1 MTPVLLERRSLL
13 PAWLER
19 WPRSLLAGAVI
30 LSVAVI
36 VAFIGPW
43 FTADPLELN
52 LSAALRPP
60 SLEHWFGTDNYGR
73 DVFSRVI
80 NATRIDLAFGFFS
93 VLPTLLIGTMLGF
106 LAGTVR
112 WFDAVLMRV
121 VDVVVAFPFYVL
133 IIAIV
138 ASLGP
143 GVTNMFIAVIIVGWA
158 SYARLVRSEVLLVAR
173 HQYVE
178 AAQVLGLSSNRV
190 LLRHVLPNV
199 IVQPVLLATTN
210 FSAWILVGSAL
221 GFLGLGVQ
229 PPTPEWG
236 VMIGEGRAFLGQ
248 APWMAI
254 LPGLAIFYVCY
265 AATLVG
271 DGLSDVLRP
280 EVAR

>member
-1 MTPVLLERRSLL
+1 M
-13 PAWLER
+13 
-19 WPRSLLAGAVI
+19 LA
-30 LSVAVI
+30 VAVL
-36 VAFIGPW
+36 VAIAGPW

-80 NATRIDLAFGFFS
+80 NATRIDLAFGFLS
-93 VLPTLLIGTMLGF
+93 VLPTLVIGTALGI

-112 WFDAVLMRV
+112 WFDMVLMRV

-133 IIAIV
+133 VIAIV

-143 GVTNMFIAVIIVGWA
+143 GVGNMFIAVIIVGWA
-158 SYARLVRSEVLLVAR
+158 SYARVVRSEVLLVAR
-173 HQYVE
+173 YQYVE
-178 AAQVLGLSSNRV
+178 AVQVLGLSSQRV
-190 LLRHVLPNV
+190 LWRHVLPNV

-210 FSAWILVGSAL
+210 FGAWILVGSAL

-229 PPTPEWG
+229 PPAPEWG
-236 VMIGEGRAFLGQ
+236 VMIGEGRAFLAQ

-254 LPGLAIFYVCY
+254 LPGLAIFYACY
-265 AATLVG
+265 AAILVG